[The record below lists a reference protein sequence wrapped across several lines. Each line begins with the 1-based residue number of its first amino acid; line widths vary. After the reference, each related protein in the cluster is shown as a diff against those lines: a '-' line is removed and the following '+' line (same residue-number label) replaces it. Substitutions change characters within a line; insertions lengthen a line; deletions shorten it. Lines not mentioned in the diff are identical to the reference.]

1 MYRKELLD
9 QDGVTA
15 VLDRS
20 SEFVIIT
27 EGSSMPEEKQNT
39 VAITVDTVYEIVR
52 QLGKELRYRKNRVI
66 Y

>member
-39 VAITVDTVYEIVR
+39 VAITVDTVSVDHIGLE
-52 QLGKELRYRKNRVI
+52 
-66 Y
+66 